1 MRLVIEPRDFKRL
14 STSTKVELVR
24 MLAGGG
30 KAPAVAEAL
39 SPAPAANGKT
49 AGAPGEAAGAKGR
62 KPRLRWREPV
72 DLTPELTR
80 RLLHGI
86 NQQHKDRLRLFAER
100 GGRVRMRDLLTHDG
114 RAGAPADP
122 EAAPKAAP
130 EAAPEAADVRMLSHF
145 EGAITR
151 RLRRILGD
159 REKVAYLIGWDY
171 ASTEWNADAS
181 QIVDGVYYVSGP
193 SAACLRDYFDLE

>member
-14 STSTKVELVR
+14 STGTRNELLR
-24 MLAGGG
+24 MFAGGG
-30 KAPAVAEAL
+30 DSTVAADAL
-39 SPAPAANGKT
+39 P
-49 AGAPGEAAGAKGR
+49 AGAASNGAAGLAAGSR
-62 KPRLRWREPV
+62 RPRFRLREPV
-72 DLTPELTR
+72 DLTPDLTQ

-100 GGRVRMRDLLTHDG
+100 GGRVRMRELLACDG
-114 RAGAPADP
+114 QTQAS
-122 EAAPKAAP
+122 
-130 EAAPEAADVRMLSHF
+130 APEAADVRALSHF

-151 RLRRILGD
+151 RLRRIVDD

-171 ASTEWNADAS
+171 PSTEWNADSS

-193 SAACLRDYFDLE
+193 TAACLRDHFGLN